1 MVRVYNASKIN
12 ICVQSNV
19 YNTGLNYRTFTI
31 PACRAFMI
39 SDYRKELGE
48 LFEEGKEVVSF
59 RKKEELPE
67 IIDYYLAHPERR
79 ERVAL
84 NAQHRVLEE
93 HTYTYRIKRIFDVMK
108 EVI

>member
-1 MVRVYNASKIN
+1 
-12 ICVQSNV
+12 
-19 YNTGLNYRTFTI
+19 
-31 PACRAFMI
+31 MI